1 MNLWQSTLK
10 RKHTHTLNTAASI
23 AVIVASTLVAVNTSL
38 DLRARWRQPKAPA
51 TRPAQAARPFQAGM
65 HAPAVRGVD
74 YASADRT
81 LVLFLSTHC
90 GYCEK
95 SVPFYKELSAKL
107 AEGAAGRQRKL
118 VAVFPQDTGEVNQ
131 YKTAKGLRIETV
143 GGAVLGELGVSGTPT
158 MLLVSREGVVL
169 RAWMGAP
176 PQETQRAIAAAFLA
190 G

>member
-1 MNLWQSTLK
+1 MLKSRQFRGRILST
-10 RKHTHTLNTAASI
+10 TASI

-51 TRPAQAARPFQAGM
+51 ASRPAQAARSFQPGM
-65 HAPAVRGVD
+65 HAPSVRGVD
-74 YASADRT
+74 NASADRT
-81 LVLFLSTHC
+81 LVLFVSTHC

-95 SVPFYKELSAKL
+95 SVPFYKELSARL
-107 AEGAAGRQRKL
+107 SEGAAGRKRRL
-118 VAVFPQDTGEVNQ
+118 VAVFPQDAGEVSQ
-131 YKTAKGLRIETV
+131 YKAAKGLEIEAV
-143 GGAVLGELGVSGTPT
+143 AGAVLGELGVSGTPT

-176 PQETQRAIAAAFLA
+176 PQETQRAITAAFLA

>member
-1 MNLWQSTLK
+1 MLK
-10 RKHTHTLNTAASI
+10 PKRTRTLNTTASI

-51 TRPAQAARPFQAGM
+51 ASRPVQAARQFQPGM